1 MIGYLEVHIEQGPV
15 LEHEGLSL
23 GVVTAIAG
31 QSRFRVTWTGKAS
44 HAGTTPPSLR
54 RDALSGAAAFIREVE
69 EASAKFDGLMATV
82 GQLQVEPNV
91 TNVVPERVLHS
102 LDVRHQEDSVRNEA
116 CAWLAQRASEL
127 ATVRRLALDWE
138 TLPATEAKKCD
149 TKLSRRLLDAVEICH
164 RVGAPT
170 TEWCR
175 PRCGDPRFAVS
186 GGDVIC
192 ALPRWTKSSSGRVC
206 FVGRHPCSASGDGR
220 ISEFVGVDMTLYDVL
235 FCGGTVVTPESLFP
249 ADIAVV
255 EGRIVAVR
263 SKLERSA
270 AEIVDASGL
279 YLFPGIID
287 AHIHFN
293 EPGREHWEG
302 LASGSRSLAAGGGA
316 LFFDMP
322 LNSAPPTLDREGFA
336 RKEACAK
343 EKSVLDFALW
353 GGLTP
358 DNLDTMEEM
367 ADAGAIG
374 FKAFMSRSGTS
385 DFSHSDARVLKRGMK
400 IAAACGLP
408 VGVHAE
414 DDEMTQALAEERRGQ
429 GKISWRD
436 YLDSR
441 PVEAELRAIQVA
453 LELAGETG
461 CDLHIV
467 HVSCPEGIDLIQEC
481 SGTRRSCDRRNLPA
495 LLVVD

>member
-1 MIGYLEVHIEQGPV
+1 
-15 LEHEGLSL
+15 
-23 GVVTAIAG
+23 
-31 QSRFRVTWTGKAS
+31 
-44 HAGTTPPSLR
+44 
-54 RDALSGAAAFIREVE
+54 
-69 EASAKFDGLMATV
+69 
-82 GQLQVEPNV
+82 
-91 TNVVPERVLHS
+91 
-102 LDVRHQEDSVRNEA
+102 
-116 CAWLAQRASEL
+116 
-127 ATVRRLALDWE
+127 
-138 TLPATEAKKCD
+138 
-149 TKLSRRLLDAVEICH
+149 
-164 RVGAPT
+164 
-170 TEWCR
+170 
-175 PRCGDPRFAVS
+175 
-186 GGDVIC
+186 
-192 ALPRWTKSSSGRVC
+192 
-206 FVGRHPCSASGDGR
+206 
-220 ISEFVGVDMTLYDVL
+220 MTMYDVL
-235 FCGGTVVTPESLFP
+235 FCGGTVVTPESLSS

-255 EGRIVAVR
+255 EGRIVAIR

-302 LASGSRSLAAGGGA
+302 IASGSRSLAAGGGA

-336 RKEACAK
+336 RKKACAE
-343 EKSVLDFALW
+343 EKSILDFALW

-358 DNLDTMEEM
+358 SNLDTMEEM

-385 DFSHSDARVLKRGMK
+385 DFSHSDARTLKRGMR

-414 DDEMTQALAEERRGQ
+414 DDEMTQALADERRGQ

-441 PVEAELRAIQVA
+441 PVEAELRAIGVA

-467 HVSCPEGIDLIQEC
+467 HVSCPEGIDLIQSARDRGVRVTAETC
-481 SGTRRSCDRRNLPA
+481 PHYLLLTDDAVGEIGATAKCAPPLRDAARREEMWKRLQAGTIDTLGSDHSPAPPEMKVSEDFFAIWGGISGCQHAFLLALAEWRLCAGDAGLVRFSALTATNVAARFGIGSLKGQIAEGFDADVTLVDLESCERITAERLLYKHPISPYVGLNSRAVVKGTWVRGRTVYRNGK
-495 LLVVD
+495 VVVGAQGRLIVPSR